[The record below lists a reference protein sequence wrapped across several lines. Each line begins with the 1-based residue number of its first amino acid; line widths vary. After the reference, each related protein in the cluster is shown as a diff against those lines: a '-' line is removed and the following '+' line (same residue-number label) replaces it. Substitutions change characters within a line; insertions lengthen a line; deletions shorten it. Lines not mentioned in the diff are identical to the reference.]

1 MRKSLFL
8 MPLLSLTLAGLVS
21 CSNNEEV
28 AGGPG
33 SITTNGLALVDGKP
47 ASYATVA
54 LRRVDFRA
62 EHAVEENALVV
73 ADSYADENGNFKV
86 EIPAEGK
93 YRLTVLH
100 DGVAYSKELTRDEFA
115 VVGKSTAPD
124 TVNLSATA
132 VMAGVVD
139 IPEGDTSV
147 WVGIVGTDVLVKTN
161 VAGWFALPSLPA
173 NDSLTLYFVTE
184 NYSKNLGEQSIYVTP
199 RESVMKD
206 YRSEVK
212 PPIDTLSKDTTARD
226 TDETDT
232 LPRIVALLKDGTPAA
247 NATVA
252 LRKAKSMSSGYVV
265 QNSIIESDL
274 QTDKKGRFEIKWPTS
289 GDYRLT
295 VIKGDYAFS
304 KVYNAEELAE
314 LDTLR
319 LDATASISSKVTLQ
333 SSAEYLWVGVYGLD
347 ILVKTNNVG
356 TYVLPDVPAQDSLGI
371 YFVTADSSNSL
382 YAEWKAYAEPNRTE
396 SLSPVKVLQDFED
409 GADGW
414 YINTD
419 SLNKGTTITP
429 AKLAKDGVEYDST
442 RKSKVF
448 HGKYKLANDDYAWA
462 LVGTSF
468 ERYMNFAVI
477 DSVVFYAKGNG
488 NVKLAMENWVTPSVN
503 IKASTSW
510 IKLSSSWKRVVV
522 NPADLCVG
530 SANDENC
537 VTSWNSMM
545 GGVKQFHI
553 FAQDGSEFYIDDVI
567 LYGAL
572 F

>member
-21 CSNNEEV
+21 CSSNEEV

-206 YRSEVK
+206 YRTVL
-212 PPIDTLSKDTTARD
+212 PPDTTKKEPVEED
-226 TDETDT
+226 S
-232 LPRIVALLKDGTPAA
+232 LPQVVALLKDGSSAA
-247 NATVA
+247 YATVA
-252 LRKAKSMSSGYVV
+252 LRKAKAMADDYVV
-265 QNSIIESDL
+265 QNSLVESDMRA
-274 QTDKKGRFEIKWPTS
+274 DKNGRFEMKWPSS
-289 GDYRLT
+289 GDFRLT
-295 VIKGDYAFS
+295 VVKDGSAFS
-304 KVYNAEELAE
+304 KVYSAKELAKI
-314 LDTLR
+314 DTLR
-319 LDATASISSKVTLQ
+319 LTATASISSKVTLR
-333 SSAEYLWVGVYGLD
+333 SSDTSMWVGVYGLD
-347 ILVKTNNVG
+347 FLVKTNKTG
-356 TYVLPDVPAQDSLGI
+356 SYVLPNVPANDSLGI
-371 YFVTADSSNSL
+371 YFVTADSANSL
-382 YAEWKAYAEPNRTE
+382 YTEWKTIADSYSTE
-396 SLSPVKVLQDFED
+396 FLSPVKVLQDFEN
-409 GADGW
+409 GGDGW
-414 YINTD
+414 YQNTD
-419 SLNKGTTITP
+419 SLKKGTEFSPSIV
-429 AKLAKDGVEYDST
+429 KDGIEYDST

-448 HGKYKLANDDYAWA
+448 HGEYTLAKDDYAWV

-468 ERYMNFAVI
+468 EHYMNLAAI
-477 DSVVFYAKGNG
+477 DSIVFYAKGDG
-488 NVKLAMENWVTPSVN
+488 NIRLSLENYIDPN
-503 IKASTSW
+503 KNLKAATDW
-510 IKLSSSWKRVVV
+510 IPLSKTWSRISV
-522 NPADLCVG
+522 NPAELCVG
-530 SANDENC
+530 TATEESC
-537 VTSWNSMM
+537 FTTWNAIK
-545 GGVKQFHI
+545 GAVKQFHI
-553 FAQDGSEFYIDDVI
+553 FAQDGTEFYIDDVT

>member
-1 MRKSLFL
+1 LF
-8 MPLLSLTLAGLVS
+8 A
-21 CSNNEEV
+21 CSEKGDV

-33 SITTNGLALVDGKP
+33 SITTNGIAYVDGAP
-47 ASYATVA
+47 APYAAVA
-54 LRRVDFRA
+54 LRKMDYKA
-62 EHAVEENALVV
+62 EEAVEVNALVV
-73 ADSYADENGNFKV
+73 ADTYADEDGNFKV
-86 EIPAEGK
+86 DIPAEGE
-93 YRLTVLH
+93 YRLTVVH
-100 DGVAYSKELTRDEFA
+100 NGVAYSKVLTRDDFA
-115 VVGKSTAPD
+115 KVGISTAPD
-124 TVNLSATA
+124 TVNLVATA
-132 VMAGVVD
+132 VFAGAVD
-139 IPEGDTSV
+139 IPDGSSSV
-147 WVGIVGTDVLVKTN
+147 WVGVTGTDVLVKTDA
-161 VAGWFALPSLPA
+161 AGWFALSALPA
-173 NDSLTLYFVTE
+173 NDSLRLYFVSE
-184 NYSKNLGEQSIYVTP
+184 DFKQNLGEQTVFVTP
-199 RESVMKD
+199 HESVMKD

-212 PPIDTLSKDTTARD
+212 VPEDTLSKDTAT
-226 TDETDT
+226 TDT
-232 LPRIVALLKDGTPAA
+232 ADSTPKVSLLLEDGTPATY
-247 NATVA
+247 ATVA
-252 LRKAKSMSSGYVV
+252 LRKADARVEELAVCNTVVDSDMRADGHGQFSM
-265 QNSIIESDL
+265 E
-274 QTDKKGRFEIKWPTS
+274 WPTT
-289 GDYRLT
+289 GNYRLT
-295 VIKGDYAFS
+295 VVKDGSAFS
-304 KVYNAEELAE
+304 KVYSAKELAKI
-314 LDTLR
+314 DMLR
-319 LDATASISSKVTLQ
+319 LTATASISSKVTLQ

>member
-1 MRKSLFL
+1 
-8 MPLLSLTLAGLVS
+8 
-21 CSNNEEV
+21 
-28 AGGPG
+28 
-33 SITTNGLALVDGKP
+33 
-47 ASYATVA
+47 
-54 LRRVDFRA
+54 
-62 EHAVEENALVV
+62 
-73 ADSYADENGNFKV
+73 
-86 EIPAEGK
+86 
-93 YRLTVLH
+93 
-100 DGVAYSKELTRDEFA
+100 VAYSKELTRDEFA

-184 NYSKNLGEQSIYVTP
+184 NYTRNLGEQSIYVTP

-212 PPIDTLSKDTTARD
+212 PPVDTSSKDTTSRD
-226 TDETDT
+226 TSETDT
-232 LPRIVALLKDGTPAA
+232 LPQIVALLKDGSPAA

-252 LRKAKSMSSGYVV
+252 LRKANSMSSGYVV

-274 QTDKKGRFEIKWPTS
+274 QTDKMGRFEIKWPTS